1 LERYFAAEDRG
12 EVFLR
17 KLEKRI
23 IFAENKTKNIM
34 SKDTLTNL
42 SNFLLQILSKDDIL
56 QLITMLSDNS
66 NDKFEM
72 PYSYE
77 ELVRRAEEG
86 RKQIAE
92 GRFYTNEE
100 VFRMLEEKYEM
111 EIV

>member
-1 LERYFAAEDRG
+1 
-12 EVFLR
+12 
-17 KLEKRI
+17 
-23 IFAENKTKNIM
+23 M

-66 NDKFEM
+66 NDKCEM
-72 PYSYE
+72 PYSDE